1 MIIELK
7 DIFQTSDIYYYL
19 FGAWGLYHMI
29 LVLNRL

>member
-1 MIIELK
+1 MKFELK
-7 DIFQTSDIYYYL
+7 DIFEKSDIYYYL